1 MSSKDPFVILGLDP
15 KGATEKDIKRA
26 YAVKLKTT
34 RPEDDPEGFMELRNA
49 LELAKSQLHW
59 RAHDDEDYDDE
70 EEDDEDA
77 GDDLIDAAADEP
89 EVDVPPAPNFSE
101 GASWDTPDQQTLNE
115 DVPSGPDEIDDD
127 LETVLTSQEEV
138 QNDYTAVNRAMADIA
153 TLMEDREKAAIWSK
167 WLKILDREELLS
179 LEAFQMI
186 SHRLRNEICERTGF
200 TVAATTPTS
209 NSGIAAEVFLEL
221 DARFGWSRQSITNWY
236 ESRQN
241 TWIYRLV
248 EAAEYKAG
256 RKKHGA
262 WGRPPARRIEIVQE
276 TGAFPESKADTPRST
291 VVKLLWMGG
300 RIALIILL
308 IQIIRAMLR

>member
-34 RPEDDPEGFMELRNA
+34 RPEDDPEGFMELRDA

-59 RAHDDEDYDDE
+59 RACDDEDYDDE
-70 EEDDEDA
+70 EGDDEDA
-77 GDDLIDAAADEP
+77 EDALIDEASDEP
-89 EVDVPPAPNFSE
+89 ENDATPAPIFSE
-101 GASWDTPDQQTLNE
+101 GASWDAPDTLKLNE
-115 DVPSGPDEIDDD
+115 DAPSGADTIEVD
-127 LETVLTSQEEV
+127 LETVLTSPEEV
-138 QNDYTAVNRAMADIA
+138 ENDYTAVNRAMADIA

-179 LEAFQMI
+179 LEAFQMM

-200 TVAATTPTS
+200 TVEATTPTS
-209 NSGIAAEVFLEL
+209 KSGIAAEVFLEL
-221 DARFGWSRQSITNWY
+221 DDRFGWSRQSITNWY

-256 RKKHGA
+256 RKKTGA
-262 WGRPPARRIEIVQE
+262 WGRPPARRIEIVPE
-276 TGAFPESKADTPRST
+276 TGTFPEANADTPRSMI
-291 VVKLLWMGG
+291 VKVSWMIG

-308 IQIIRAMLR
+308 IQIIRTMLS